1 MLDKI
6 VKLILKPEIIVWIA
20 VIIFYGVSKIGFKLN
35 YLSVSD
41 IVKNH
46 INCFRSET
54 SKKLMVVPIVNYCI
68 IPFLLG
74 ASAASIKTLD
84 ESIIN
89 IVTIIVSILTAM
101 FFTLLSVIIEM
112 KAKIKSNPDYYRT
125 EAEISKKS
133 LIETYYTVMFEIL
146 VSIILLVLCL
156 FFVFTKVFGKIQSFL
171 VYSMMFLLIINLLM
185 IIKRIFRVIDT
196 DMKK

>member
-1 MLDKI
+1 MFKD
-6 VKLILKPEIIVWIA
+6 ILKPETIVWLIIA
-20 VIIFYGVSKIGFKLN
+20 IIYLISKLGLGIS
-35 YLSVSD
+35 YLSVYD
-41 IVKNH
+41 IIKNH
-46 INCFRSET
+46 IDCFRST
-54 SKKLMVVPIVNYCI
+54 TTHKIMIVPIIDYCI
-68 IPFLLG
+68 MPFVLG
-74 ASAASIKTLD
+74 ASAVIIKELD

-112 KAKIKSNPDYYRT
+112 KAKIKENPDYYRT

-146 VSIILLVLCL
+146 ISIFLLVLCL
-156 FFVFTKVFGKIQSFL
+156 LFTFTQKFGIIQSFL
-171 VYSMMFLLIINLLM
+171 VYSLTFLLIINLLM